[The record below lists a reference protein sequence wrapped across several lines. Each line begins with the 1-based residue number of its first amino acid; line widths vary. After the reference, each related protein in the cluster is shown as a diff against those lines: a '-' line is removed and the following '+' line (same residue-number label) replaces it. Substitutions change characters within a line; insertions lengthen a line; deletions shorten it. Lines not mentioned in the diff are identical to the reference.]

1 MRTVFLSLIGILG
14 FSFSVFA
21 QNPEPAKEAIAAQRA
36 ESLEQVA
43 AAAKEVGLDEQKTV
57 KLKTIFENLFKKID
71 EIKADGSLS
80 AEARNEKLK
89 AANADKDWRVKDLL
103 GDKYKAYSEV
113 RKRLMAEAAAK
124 KKQ

>member
-1 MRTVFLSLIGILG
+1 MRSVLLAFICVLG
-14 FSFSVFA
+14 FSLSGFA
-21 QNPEPAKEAIAAQRA
+21 QNPEPTKEEIAAQRA
-36 ESLEQVA
+36 ASLEQVA
-43 AAAKEVGLDEQKTV
+43 TAAKEIGLDDQKTV

-71 EIKADGSLS
+71 EIKADGTLTP
-80 AEARNEKLK
+80 EARAEKLK

-103 GDKYKAYSEV
+103 GDKFKAYTEV